1 MVGTL
6 TGARIAVVTHLPG
19 EPCFINADPS
29 QFDTALVNIAVN
41 ARDAMPGG
49 GTLRIETRRLALGL
63 DESMLPGV
71 AVRPGT
77 YVELLVR
84 DTGVGMDPG
93 TASHIF
99 EPFFTTKGVGRGT
112 GLGLASVYGIV
123 KQSQGY
129 VVVESTPGVGTTMR
143 VLLPL
148 AEEPLE
154 RSATLALP
162 GGPRHI

>member
-1 MVGTL
+1 VLLNLTL
-6 TGARIAVVTHLPG
+6 
-19 EPCFINADPS
+19 
-29 QFDTALVNIAVN
+29 N

-49 GTLRIETRRLALGL
+49 GTLRIETRRVALGV
-63 DESMLPGV
+63 EEPMLPGV
-71 AVRPGT
+71 AVRPGR

-129 VVVESTPGVGTTMR
+129 VVVESTPGEGTTMR